1 MISNYKDN
9 GFSDII
15 SLKFNESELTNLQT
29 KIYRITK
36 NYLVE
41 HDDKL
46 SINEKLTIP
55 FVKIPEK
62 RLWSDLM
69 NEINSSREFKVLI
82 NSSTVL
88 SAFKIIFKNP
98 KIFDICTF
106 RARLPDQERVIYDWH
121 QDEGTWY
128 ISKNSKLENKY
139 PATLWLSING
149 ATKENSIQLI
159 SGSHKYKL
167 FEHRYVEGQGFF
179 NIKKGNRVKLN
190 SPFTIET
197 KPSQGIIFN
206 SLTIHRSVI
215 PSIHNMK
222 PRYSCDIR
230 YYEADE
236 LEEKQINIDKM
247 FKIKKIFKKFF

>member
-41 HDDKL
+41 HDDRL

-121 QDEGTWY
+121 QD
-128 ISKNSKLENKY
+128 
-139 PATLWLSING
+139 
-149 ATKENSIQLI
+149 
-159 SGSHKYKL
+159 
-167 FEHRYVEGQGFF
+167 
-179 NIKKGNRVKLN
+179 
-190 SPFTIET
+190 
-197 KPSQGIIFN
+197 
-206 SLTIHRSVI
+206 
-215 PSIHNMK
+215 
-222 PRYSCDIR
+222 D
-230 YYEADE
+230 
-236 LEEKQINIDKM
+236 
-247 FKIKKIFKKFF
+247 